1 MESLKQQAIKVISAL
16 PENVD
21 LDEIMYK
28 LYVIDKVKRGECAI
42 KEGKSISS
50 GELKKEIASW

>member
-1 MESLKQQAIKVISAL
+1 METLKQEAIKAISAL

-28 LYVIDKVKRGECAI
+28 LYVIEKVRKGEKAI
-42 KEGKSISS
+42 KEGKSLTSND
-50 GELKKEIASW
+50 LKKEIESW